1 MKQKISLPIE
11 IWYMVLDNYQYLI
24 KINHIDPYKIHN
36 QKKQQYITYGSNYWK
51 LKFIDNDSYSD
62 IENIALVNLAFYK
75 YCFYNIFNIN
85 WQSVY
90 ESVQCRSFYYEILS
104 LIVIN
109 KIRNT
114 PNLTVFTSYFSCTHK
129 KYRKRP

>member
-75 YCFYNIFNIN
+75 YCFYNIFNIK
-85 WQSVY
+85 
-90 ESVQCRSFYYEILS
+90 I
-104 LIVIN
+104 IN
-109 KIRNT
+109 IID
-114 PNLTVFTSYFSCTHK
+114 
-129 KYRKRP
+129 

>member
-1 MKQKISLPIE
+1 MLNK
-11 IWYMVLDNYQYLI
+11 YMI
-24 KINHIDPYKIHN
+24 FI
-36 QKKQQYITYGSNYWK
+36 GSFVCYTAFRK
-51 LKFIDNDSYSD
+51 LK
-62 IENIALVNLAFYK
+62 
-75 YCFYNIFNIN
+75 IN

-114 PNLTVFTSYFSCTHK
+114 PNLTVFTSYFSCTVIILRSTIFENEMWHSRTK
-129 KYRKRP
+129 FISHNALKLKRYHTDFINYY